1 MKPRKPQRVLM
12 NQGQIWQNVGS
23 LRLCGS
29 PTSWEMLDEE
39 RADDPALF
47 LILADETMLGR
58 VIVAQHSPIRAPPAA
73 EVAQPNTAA
82 MHFSISQKM
91 ANITLHCERLLYCVE
106 FTLRDFRP
114 QPPPL
119 PLPSLGILTR
129 SMKQL
134 AIQQREQRAKST
146 KGPERQDRLL
156 ALIKTAL
163 EERSANDQ
171 RLTRLMEEM
180 LTVLEPS
187 SPPADTP

>member
-73 EVAQPNTAA
+73 EVAQPNTERPCIFQYHKRWRILRYIVRDCYIAWSS
-82 MHFSISQKM
+82 HSEISGL
-91 ANITLHCERLLYCVE
+91 NLHLYLYLSHHSE
-106 FTLRDFRP
+106 F
-114 QPPPL
+114 
-119 PLPSLGILTR
+119 
-129 SMKQL
+129 
-134 AIQQREQRAKST
+134 
-146 KGPERQDRLL
+146 
-156 ALIKTAL
+156 
-163 EERSANDQ
+163 
-171 RLTRLMEEM
+171 
-180 LTVLEPS
+180 
-187 SPPADTP
+187 